1 MYLLLSYSI
10 KITKFPRMWT
20 PNFIQEANF
29 SFHPVLTKL
38 SFSNISLLK
47 LFIYFWLHW
56 LFLAARGLFLVVASG
71 AYSLFVVCSLLTV
84 VASPVVEH

>member
-1 MYLLLSYSI
+1 MYLFLSYTI

-29 SFHPVLTKL
+29 SFHQVLTKL

-47 LFIYFWLHW
+47 LFIYFWLRW
-56 LFLAARGLFLVVASG
+56 LFLAASG
-71 AYSLFVVCSLLTV
+71 ASSLFAVCRLLTV

>member
-1 MYLLLSYSI
+1 
-10 KITKFPRMWT
+10 MWT